1 MKALLRYSLCT
12 LAAAGVGLQV
22 AYVVAAESVG
32 PLQASPA
39 AHSIQ
44 ALRSPILA
52 ATWAGPR
59 AVAVGADGVV
69 LLSDDQARS
78 FRQADNVPVS
88 STLTDVSF
96 VDADH
101 GWAVGQWGAI
111 LATIDGGRHWKVQ
124 RLVTEEDRPLFAVHF
139 FDARH
144 GVAVGLW
151 SLVLVTQDAGK
162 TWVEQTANS
171 ELKDLADLNLTSL
184 FADKIGGVYAAAE
197 QGRVLY
203 SSDRG
208 NSWRYLN
215 TGYAGS
221 LWCGLSLDNQTLLA
235 GGQRGTLLRSEDAG
249 QTWTRI
255 NLDTTRSITS
265 IASDGVDVLLVGL
278 DGLQRRSRDGGRTF
292 IAVPSDVDE
301 SLTAALPTP
310 AGKWALFSRHGLIPE
325 PE

>member
-1 MKALLRYSLCT
+1 MKALLRYSLCGLT
-12 LAAAGVGLQV
+12 AVGIGLQV
-22 AYVVAAESVG
+22 ACAVADESVG
-32 PLQASPA
+32 PLQPSPA
-39 AHSIQ
+39 AHSVQ

-52 ATWAGPR
+52 AAWAGSR
-59 AVAVGADGVV
+59 VVAVGADGVV

-78 FRQADNVPVS
+78 FRQADDVPVS
-88 STLTDVSF
+88 STLTGVSF
-96 VDADH
+96 VDAEH
-101 GWAVGQWGAI
+101 GWAVGHWGAV
-111 LATIDGGRHWKVQ
+111 LATTDGGRRWQVQ
-124 RLVTEEDRPLFAVHF
+124 RLITEEDRPLFSVHF
-139 FDARH
+139 FDAQH

-162 TWVEQTANS
+162 TWVEQEANS

-184 FADKIGGVYAAAE
+184 FADNSGSVYATAE

-203 SSDRG
+203 SADKG

-221 LWCGLSLDNQTLLA
+221 LWCGLSLDSQTLLV

-265 IASDGVDVLLVGL
+265 IASDGADVLLVGL
-278 DGLQRRSRDGGRTF
+278 DGLQRRSRDGGKTF
-292 IAVPSDVDE
+292 FAVPNDVGD
-301 SLTAALPTP
+301 SLTVALPTP
-310 AGKWALFSRHGLIPE
+310 GDKWALFSRHGLVPGSE
-325 PE
+325 